1 MAKNCVAD
9 KSLRQIIEKG
19 DIIHNLYYRSI
30 QRVYIVTLGML
41 ADSFKLKCK
50 MTFDDFLF

>member
-1 MAKNCVAD
+1 MAKTCVAD

-19 DIIHNLYYRSI
+19 DIIRNLYYRSI